1 MRSRSSNAWLEWHT
15 GLPLWLGQVTLGSLI
30 FALLYALG
38 FDRKQISYFLTSLA
52 TILLIIFFQR
62 SVGWRRVWFFFA
74 PIYFSFSAAGIIYLL
89 KNILKLKEKIIFVI
103 TALFIVFFSAATILW
118 LQSPTQEM
126 HDLRGGPET
135 LERGI
140 LYLKDIIEPQDAILA
155 NADYTPQMQYYADY
169 HGIPIDQTH
178 PANNQFTS
186 LYVILL
192 PVDTALQETLHGGTT
207 DRVDINASKL
217 IFEDGD
223 LKIYKVP
230 IVVFYE

>member
-1 MRSRSSNAWLEWHT
+1 M
-15 GLPLWLGQVTLGSLI
+15 PLWLGQITLGSLI

-38 FDRKQISYFLTSLA
+38 FDRKQISYFLTTLA
-52 TILLIIFFQR
+52 TILLIVFLQR

-89 KNILKLKEKIIFVI
+89 KKILKIKEKIIFVV
-103 TALFIVFFSAATILW
+103 TALFMVFFGVTTILW

-126 HDLRGGPET
+126 YDLRGGPAA

-140 LYLKDIIEPQDAILA
+140 LYLEDILEPQDAILA
-155 NADYTPQMQYYADY
+155 NVDVTPQMQYYAKY
-169 HGIPIDQTH
+169 HGIPTDQTH
-178 PANNQFTS
+178 PANNQYTS
-186 LYVILL
+186 LYVIMLST
-192 PVDTALQETLHGGTT
+192 DTTLSEILHGGTT

-217 IFEDGD
+217 VFEDD
-223 LKIYKVP
+223 ELRIYKVP